1 MTAPMAPPPPPRQD
15 VRSPPPLPPPLAVD
29 VAVVAGL
36 ITAALLALFLFLI
49 YAKHCKHRGH
59 GGDRPGLGLGFA
71 PSSCDRCRSGLSGS
85 AVGAL
90 PAVRFGDTGGAGVGA
105 GRATDLLRVLPGCR
119 HAFHAECV
127 DTWLMAHSTC
137 PVCRRRVGRG
147 DVDVSL
153 AIVPEPE
160 PAPPRDEPGDPAPV
174 AGMVVPGRR
183 SGSDAELQAAVHHRQ
198 SDQRWS
204 TDGLVDRVAYLEAAR
219 HRRDLGILVVSS
231 GPHGSRGSRSA
242 VTPTPRSC

>member
-1 MTAPMAPPPPPRQD
+1 MTAPKAPPPPPRQD

-105 GRATDLLRVLPGCR
+105 GRATECAVCLGAVEEGETALALPCCT
-119 HAFHAECV
+119 HAFHARCV
-127 DTWLMAHSTC
+127 DAWLRLRPTC
-137 PVCRRRVGRG
+137 PVCRATCR
-147 DVDVSL
+147 
-153 AIVPEPE
+153 
-160 PAPPRDEPGDPAPV
+160 
-174 AGMVVPGRR
+174 
-183 SGSDAELQAAVHHRQ
+183 
-198 SDQRWS
+198 
-204 TDGLVDRVAYLEAAR
+204 
-219 HRRDLGILVVSS
+219 
-231 GPHGSRGSRSA
+231 
-242 VTPTPRSC
+242 